1 MTDAEITM
9 TIRRLLA
16 AEKPKRTAPLDLLQV
31 IRLLLQKSDEKD
43 VYVSQDTLA
52 EELCSSPDAI
62 ARSQKRLKGWGW
74 ISIEKGG
81 YRGRTNKYCVM
92 LQKPPVWGSQQN
104 RDQTI
109 SPEDGPRILQIP
121 HRE

>member
-9 TIRRLLA
+9 AVRSLLA
-16 AEKPKRTAPLDLLQV
+16 AEKPKRTTPLDLLQV

-74 ISIEKGG
+74 LSIEKGG

-92 LQKPPVWGSQQN
+92 LEKLPVGDLSKTVISQSDCNDTFCKQAL
-104 RDQTI
+104 
-109 SPEDGPRILQIP
+109 S
-121 HRE
+121 